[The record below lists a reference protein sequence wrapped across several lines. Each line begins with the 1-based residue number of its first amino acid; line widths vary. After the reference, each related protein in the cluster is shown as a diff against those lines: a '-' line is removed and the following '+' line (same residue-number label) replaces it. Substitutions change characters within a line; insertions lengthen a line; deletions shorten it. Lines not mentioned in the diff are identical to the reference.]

1 MTFRLRGCFYTF
13 VCFPLSLKV
22 DELYRINIWVINRCG
37 HGYFDSQPVHV
48 VEDVVGVNPQ
58 LGDVVVDHRDA
69 LILVVQHRD
78 REQLRLKELWQ
89 RCHTVQL

>member
-1 MTFRLRGCFYTF
+1 M
-13 VCFPLSLKV
+13 
-22 DELYRINIWVINRCG
+22 DELYRIKTWVIIRCG
-37 HGYFDSQPVHV
+37 HGDFDSQPVHV
-48 VEDVVGVNPQ
+48 VEDVVWVNPQ

-89 RCHTVQL
+89 GC